1 MQPKREQAL
10 VGLFVLIAVA
20 VLFATVF
27 TMSGA
32 FGRSTTKFHAYFPF
46 AGGLEPGATVR
57 YAGGPKV
64 GRVESVQLDP
74 RNPEG
79 LDVIFSVQSDLPFNS
94 DSSVRIMS
102 MSPLGDNHLEILPG
116 SAQAPRAVSGALLA
130 SQKYVDFNALTTQLN
145 DLNPQAQALL
155 RNLNDRASEVKE
167 TIARVNDLLSPQN
180 RANLAATLAGT
191 RGMIEEN
198 RPQVKTTLQNVNAA
212 HRENAT
218 APGRFPQDLRS
229 SEPGSDAHRRAL
241 VGENRADVRQAVVEL
256 RRTPTNMTDASARLQ
271 SNPRRQFGKISTRCS
286 TTCGTSLK
294 TSRNSQQP
302 SRRGPTHSFE
312 RPNPRQH
319 KPGEQQ

>member
-1 MQPKREQAL
+1 MQPKREQVL

-32 FGRSTTKFHAYFPF
+32 FGRSTMKFHAYFPF

-64 GRVESVQLDP
+64 GRVESVRLDP
-74 RNPEG
+74 QNPEG
-79 LDVIFSVQSDLPFNS
+79 LDVIFSVQADLPVRV
-94 DSSVRIMS
+94 DSNVKIMS

-116 SAQAPRAVSGALLA
+116 SPHAPRAVSGALLA
-130 SQKYVDFNALTTQLN
+130 SQKYVDFNALTAQLN

-198 RPQVKTTLQNVNAA
+198 RPQVKTTLQNVNALTEKMQPLLEDF
-212 HRENAT
+212 RKT
-218 APGRFPQDLRS
+218 
-229 SEPGSDAHRRAL
+229 SDQANQAL
-241 VGENRADVRQAVVEL
+241 THIDAMVGENRADVRQAVIEL
-256 RRTPTNMTDASARLQ
+256 RRTLTNMTDATARLDQ
-271 SNPRRQFGKISTRCS
+271 TLDVNSENIDELVDNVRHVTENLKEFTATIKTRPYTLIRATNPR
-286 TTCGTSLK
+286 
-294 TSRNSQQP
+294 
-302 SRRGPTHSFE
+302 E
-312 RPNPRQH
+312 H
-319 KPGEQQ
+319 KPGE

>member
-10 VGLFVLIAVA
+10 VGMFVLTAVA
-20 VLFATVF
+20 VLFASVF
-27 TMSGA
+27 VVSGA

-64 GRVESVQLDP
+64 GRVDSVQLDP
-74 RNPEG
+74 QNPER
-79 LDVIFSVQSDLPFNS
+79 LDVIFSVQSDLPVKS

-116 SAQAPRAVSGALLA
+116 SPRAPRAVSGALLA
-130 SQKYVDFNALTTQLN
+130 SQKYVDFNALTAQLN

-180 RANLAATLAGT
+180 RANLAATLAAT

-198 RPQVKTTLQNVNAA
+198 RPQVKTTLQNVNALTEKMQPLLEDF
-212 HRENAT
+212 RKT
-218 APGRFPQDLRS
+218 
-229 SEPGSDAHRRAL
+229 SDQANQAL
-241 VGENRADVRQAVVEL
+241 THIDAMVGENRADVRQAVIEL
-256 RRTPTNMTDASARLQ
+256 RRTLTNMTDATARLDQ
-271 SNPRRQFGKISTRCS
+271 TLDVNSENIDELLDNVRQVTENLKEFTATIKTRPYTLIRATNPR
-286 TTCGTSLK
+286 
-294 TSRNSQQP
+294 
-302 SRRGPTHSFE
+302 E
-312 RPNPRQH
+312 H
-319 KPGEQQ
+319 KPGE

>member
-32 FGRSTTKFHAYFPF
+32 FGRSTMKFHAYFPF

-57 YAGGPKV
+57 YAGGPRV

-74 RNPEG
+74 QNPEG
-79 LDVIFSVQSDLPFNS
+79 LDVIFSVQSDLPVKS

-102 MSPLGDNHLEILPG
+102 MSPLGDNHVEILPG
-116 SAQAPRAVSGALLA
+116 SPRAPRAVSGALLA
-130 SQKYVDFNALTTQLN
+130 SQKYVDFNALTAQLN

-167 TIARVNDLLSPQN
+167 TIARVNDLLSPRN

-198 RPQVKTTLQNVNAA
+198 RPQVKTTLQNVNALTEKMQPLLEDFRKTSA
-212 HRENAT
+212 EANQALTHI
-218 APGRFPQDLRS
+218 
-229 SEPGSDAHRRAL
+229 DAM

-256 RRTPTNMTDASARLQ
+256 RRTLTNMTDASARLDQ
-271 SNPRRQFGKISTRCS
+271 TLGANSENIDEVLDNMRHVTENLKEFTATIKTRPY
-286 TTCGTSLK
+286 TLIRAT
-294 TSRNSQQP
+294 
-302 SRRGPTHSFE
+302 
-312 RPNPRQH
+312 NPRQH

>member
-10 VGLFVLIAVA
+10 VGMFVLIAVA

-64 GRVESVQLDP
+64 GRVDSVQLDP
-74 RNPEG
+74 QNPER
-79 LDVIFSVQSDLPFNS
+79 LDVIFSVQSDLPVKS

-102 MSPLGDNHLEILPG
+102 MSPLGDNHVEILPG
-116 SAQAPRAVSGALLA
+116 SPHAPRAVSGALLA
-130 SQKYVDFNALTTQLN
+130 SQKYIDFNALTAQLN

-155 RNLNDRASEVKE
+155 RNLNERASEVKE

-180 RANLAATLAGT
+180 RANLAAALAGT

-198 RPQVKTTLQNVNAA
+198 RPQVKTTLQNVNALTEKMQPLLEDF
-212 HRENAT
+212 RKT
-218 APGRFPQDLRS
+218 
-229 SEPGSDAHRRAL
+229 SDQANQAL
-241 VGENRADVRQAVVEL
+241 THIDSMVGENRADVRQAVIEL
-256 RRTPTNMTDASARLQ
+256 RRTLTNMTDASARLDQ
-271 SNPRRQFGKISTRCS
+271 ILDVNSENIDELLDNLRHVTENLKEFTATIKTRPYTLIRASNPR
-286 TTCGTSLK
+286 
-294 TSRNSQQP
+294 
-302 SRRGPTHSFE
+302 E
-312 RPNPRQH
+312 H
-319 KPGEQQ
+319 KPGE

>member
-10 VGLFVLIAVA
+10 VGMFVLVAVA

-32 FGRSTTKFHAYFPF
+32 FGRSTTRFHAYFPF

-74 RNPEG
+74 QNPER
-79 LDVIFSVQSDLPFNS
+79 LDVIFSVQSDLPVKS

-102 MSPLGDNHLEILPG
+102 MSPLGDNHVEILPG
-116 SAQAPRAVSGALLA
+116 SPRAPRAVSGALLA
-130 SQKYVDFNALTTQLN
+130 SQKYVDFNALTAQLN

-180 RANLAATLAGT
+180 RANLAAALAGT

-198 RPQVKTTLQNVNAA
+198 RPQVKTTLQNVNALTEKMQPLLEDF
-212 HRENAT
+212 RKT
-218 APGRFPQDLRS
+218 
-229 SEPGSDAHRRAL
+229 SDQANQAL
-241 VGENRADVRQAVVEL
+241 THIDAMVGENRADVRQAVIEL
-256 RRTPTNMTDASARLQ
+256 RRTLTNMTDVTARLDQ
-271 SNPRRQFGKISTRCS
+271 TLDVNSENIDELLDNVRHVTENLKEFTATIKTRPYTLIRATNPR
-286 TTCGTSLK
+286 
-294 TSRNSQQP
+294 
-302 SRRGPTHSFE
+302 E
-312 RPNPRQH
+312 H
-319 KPGEQQ
+319 KPGEEQ

>member
-32 FGRSTTKFHAYFPF
+32 FGRSTMKFHAYFPF

-64 GRVESVQLDP
+64 GRVDSVQLDSQ
-74 RNPEG
+74 NPG
-79 LDVIFSVQSDLPFNS
+79 RLDVVFSVQADLPVRV
-94 DSSVRIMS
+94 DSNVKIMS

-130 SQKYVDFNALTTQLN
+130 SQKYVDFNALTAQLN

-180 RANLAATLAGT
+180 RVNLAATLAGT
-191 RGMIEEN
+191 RGMIEET
-198 RPQVKTTLQNVNAA
+198 RPQVKTTLKNVNALTEKMQPLLEDF
-212 HRENAT
+212 RKT
-218 APGRFPQDLRS
+218 
-229 SEPGSDAHRRAL
+229 SDQANQAL
-241 VGENRADVRQAVVEL
+241 THIDAMVGENRADVRQAVIEL
-256 RRTPTNMTDASARLQ
+256 RRTLTNMTDATARLDQ
-271 SNPRRQFGKISTRCS
+271 TLDVNSENIDELLDNVRQVTENLKEFTATIKTRPY
-286 TTCGTSLK
+286 TLIRATS
-294 TSRNSQQP
+294 P
-302 SRRGPTHSFE
+302 PE
-312 RPNPRQH
+312 H
-319 KPGEQQ
+319 KPGE

>member
-1 MQPKREQAL
+1 
-10 VGLFVLIAVA
+10 

-32 FGRSTTKFHAYFPF
+32 FGRSTMKFHAYFPF

-64 GRVESVQLDP
+64 GRVESVRLDP
-74 RNPEG
+74 QNPEG
-79 LDVIFSVQSDLPFNS
+79 LDVIFSVQADLPVRV
-94 DSSVRIMS
+94 DSNVKIMS

-116 SAQAPRAVSGALLA
+116 SPHAPRAVSGALLA
-130 SQKYVDFNALTTQLN
+130 SQKYVDFNALTAQLN

-198 RPQVKTTLQNVNAA
+198 RPQVKTTLQNVNALTEKMQPLLEDF
-212 HRENAT
+212 RKT
-218 APGRFPQDLRS
+218 
-229 SEPGSDAHRRAL
+229 SDQANQAL
-241 VGENRADVRQAVVEL
+241 THIDAMVGENRADVRQAVIEL
-256 RRTPTNMTDASARLQ
+256 RRTLTNMTDATARLDQ
-271 SNPRRQFGKISTRCS
+271 TLDVNSENIDELVDNVRHVTENLKEFTATIKTRPYTLIRATNPR
-286 TTCGTSLK
+286 
-294 TSRNSQQP
+294 
-302 SRRGPTHSFE
+302 E
-312 RPNPRQH
+312 H
-319 KPGEQQ
+319 KPGE